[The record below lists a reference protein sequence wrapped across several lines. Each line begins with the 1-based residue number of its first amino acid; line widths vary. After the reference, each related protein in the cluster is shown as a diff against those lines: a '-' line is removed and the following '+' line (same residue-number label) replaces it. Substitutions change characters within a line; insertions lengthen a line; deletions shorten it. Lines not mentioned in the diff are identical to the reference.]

1 MKESYIFVSGKIT
14 VTVIFE
20 NCLCEKWYIT
30 VNSTVASVA
39 SQGLQLKGFTAL
51 RFFTSSYCN
60 RRAM

>member
-14 VTVIFE
+14 MVTVIFE

-39 SQGLQLKGFTAL
+39 SQGLELKGFTAL
-51 RFFTSSYCN
+51 RFFYIILL
-60 RRAM
+60 